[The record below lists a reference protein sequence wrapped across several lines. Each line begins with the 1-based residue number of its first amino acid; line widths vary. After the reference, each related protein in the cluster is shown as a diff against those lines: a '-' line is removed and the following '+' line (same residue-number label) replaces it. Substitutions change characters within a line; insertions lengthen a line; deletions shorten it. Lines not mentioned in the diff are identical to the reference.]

1 MQSNEYYSL
10 AQYGESLCHHGIKG
24 QAWGVTNGPPYPLGR
39 EGKARHGWF
48 RAKKEQFLKNMSER
62 AQDKTKAKTINRQ
75 IMRANTANLK
85 VKAKEESAKNEVRK
99 ARHAWKDANR
109 RERMKIKAEQQKL
122 KDEERRRHDQ
132 MKAERAKLKAEKSR
146 ANAERNQSQLNQLRA
161 MTSALPKV
169 NVKTPRQALV
179 ERVINSGDKKMLKKY
194 GNLLS
199 NDEYKAA
206 TDRIKMNMD
215 LKNAG
220 KLARLERVKDFV
232 SAGSKIVGDLKTD
245 VEGVATIYNNINAAA
260 KIFAPNSKF
269 AKKAQIRLPDGKSP
283 TAKTISDKLKDMT
296 DRAEYR
302 RRVGKDPITG
312 KVVKQKYD
320 PKAWVPDYSKGPIL
334 NSKNEIVYDNNGV
347 PKYPMKQGGMRD
359 YYYWEDE

>member
-1 MQSNEYYSL
+1 MQSNEYYAL

-48 RAKKEQFLKNMSER
+48 RAKKEQFLKSMSER

-109 RERMKIKAEQQKL
+109 RERMKIKAEKQKL

-146 ANAERNQSQLNQLRA
+146 ANAERNQQQLNQLKA
-161 MTSALPKV
+161 MTSSLPKV

-179 ERVINSGDKKMLKKY
+179 ERVINSGDKKMLKRY
-194 GNLLS
+194 GNLLN

-206 TDRIKMNMD
+206 TDRIKMNME

-220 KLARLERVKDFV
+220 KAARAEKIKGFV
-232 SAGSKIVGDLKTD
+232 AAGSKILQDAKTGTEAA
-245 VEGVATIYNNINAAA
+245 VNTYNTLNAMA
-260 KIFAPNSKF
+260 KLFAPDSKLGKANPIKIPSSQASAPKTVNKVDQLKNLMAEKDIELINSG
-269 AKKAQIRLPDGKSP
+269 KAPIFNKPANVTEQQIADLLR
-283 TAKTISDKLKDMT
+283 
-296 DRAEYR
+296 E
-302 RRVGKDPITG
+302 
-312 KVVKQKYD
+312 
-320 PKAWVPDYSKGPIL
+320 L
-334 NSKNEIVYDNNGV
+334 N
-347 PKYPMKQGGMRD
+347 GGT
-359 YYYWEDE
+359 